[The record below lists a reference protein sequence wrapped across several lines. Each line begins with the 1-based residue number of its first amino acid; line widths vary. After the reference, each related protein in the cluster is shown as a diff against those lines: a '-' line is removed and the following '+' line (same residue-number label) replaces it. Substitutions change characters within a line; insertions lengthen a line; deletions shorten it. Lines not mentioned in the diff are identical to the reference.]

1 MLEINITA
9 LYQII
14 GYLVFLIII
23 HRLLRTPFLKI
34 LEERNKRIGGT
45 LQEAEEIEAGVE
57 SGLEDY
63 ETRLKDATL
72 DGMDERAKLKG
83 EALIEEQKIIESARA
98 EATSYLDG
106 IKSEIASSKKE
117 ALGDLKK
124 ETKSFSR
131 EIVDKVLSKK
141 AMSLLAFIA
150 PAALILLPAI
160 AYASG
165 GEEGGKYDMLYKVI
179 NFAIFVVVFYFVW
192 TKVVKKMLTGR
203 GADIKNAIEE
213 AAQMKESAEAKEKEY
228 NEKLSLLDA
237 KIKEIHADL
246 KKDGE
251 AEKVRILEEAELAS
265 ERIKEQ
271 ARQLVDLEMDRA
283 RSEIRKEVSLLSIE
297 MAREILKKEF
307 TAKDQ
312 ERLVKESLEKIRLN

>member
-1 MLEINITA
+1 MLTIDITA

-14 GYLVFLIII
+14 GYLIFLIII
-23 HRLLRTPFLKI
+23 QFLMKKPFLKI
-34 LEERNKRIGGT
+34 LDERDRRINGT
-45 LQEAEEIEAGVE
+45 LKDAEEIEAGVK

-83 EALIEEQKIIESARA
+83 EALSEEQAIIDSARV
-98 EATSYLDG
+98 EAASYLDG
-106 IKSEIASSKKE
+106 IKVEIESSKTE
-117 ALGDLKK
+117 ALSDLKK

-131 EIVDKVLSKK
+131 EIVDKVLSKT
-141 AMSLLAFIA
+141 ALSLLCFLA
-150 PAALILLPAI
+150 PAALILLPDI
-160 AYASG
+160 ALASG

-179 NFAIFVVVFYFVW
+179 NFSVFVVVFYFVW
-192 TKVVKKMLTGR
+192 IKVVKKMLTGR

-251 AEKVRILEEAELAS
+251 AEKVRILKEAELAS

-271 ARQLVDLEMDRA
+271 AAQLVDLEMEKA

-297 MAREILKKEF
+297 MARDILKKEF
-307 TAKDQ
+307 TDKDQ

>member
-1 MLEINITA
+1 MLDINITT

-14 GYLVFLIII
+14 GYLVFLVIVQ
-23 HRLLRTPFLKI
+23 LLLKKPFLKI
-34 LEERNKRIGGT
+34 LAERDKRINGT
-45 LQEAEEIEAGVE
+45 LQEAEKIEAGVE

-72 DGMDERAKLKG
+72 GGMDERARLKG
-83 EALIEEQKIIESARA
+83 EALSEEQTIIDSARE
-98 EATSYLDG
+98 EAASYLDG
-106 IKSEIASSKKE
+106 IKREISSSKTE
-117 ALGDLKK
+117 ALEELKK

-141 AMSLLAFIA
+141 ALSLLAFIA
-150 PAALILLPAI
+150 PAALFLLPATSF
-160 AYASG
+160 ASG
-165 GEEGGKYDMLYKVI
+165 GEEGGSGMIWKVI
-179 NFAIFVVVFYFVW
+179 NFAVLVVALYFVW
-192 TKVVKKMLTGR
+192 IKVIKGLLTGR
-203 GADIKNAIEE
+203 GDDIKNAIEE

-251 AEKVRILEEAELAS
+251 AEKVRILKEAELAS

-271 ARQLVDLEMDRA
+271 ARQLVDLEMEKA
-283 RSEIRKEVSLLSIE
+283 RGEIRKEVSLLSIE